1 MQRHGTN
8 FVLALPLLLLPALA
22 APARAQ
28 SAAGWLARE
37 TAADYRAQARYPRS
51 SRALKPGE
59 ADPIRAKRT
68 PTRQSLPS
76 PDGKGPALSV
86 WASAVSVEP
95 GQPVDLF
102 AELADKGKRLP
113 VDVLTG
119 EVVDAAGNRVAS
131 FVYRDDGLAPDAKA
145 GDGIYSARLTDLPT
159 APAGRAES
167 YRVQARAAFGAHET
181 RDAVGG
187 FLASNPGARLT
198 GEYRES
204 LRDGNLVIAAEVLV
218 TQPGRFHLAGT
229 LATPKGEPIGTAQ
242 AAAVLP
248 AGRQWIELAFFGLM
262 FHDRQVAGPY
272 QLATLALTA
281 ANGMPNAFAGLVE
294 NAYRTRPYRM
304 EEMRSQAFADPRLTD
319 AAERLEAAARAAEAP
334 QP

>member
-1 MQRHGTN
+1 MQRHGTL
-8 FVLALPLLLLPALA
+8 LALSLFLLPALA
-22 APARAQ
+22 APGRAQ

-51 SRALKPGE
+51 ARVLKAGDP
-59 ADPIRAKRT
+59 DPIRAKRT
-68 PTRQSLPS
+68 PSRQSMPG
-76 PDGKGPALSV
+76 PEGKGPVLSV

-102 AELADKGKRLP
+102 AELADQGKRFP

-119 EVVDAAGNRVAS
+119 EVVDGAGNRIAS
-131 FVYRDDGLAPDAKA
+131 FVYRDDGLTPDAKA
-145 GDGIYSARLTDLPT
+145 GDGIYAARLTDLPA
-159 APAGRAES
+159 APAGQAET
-167 YRVQARAAFGAHET
+167 YRVQARAVFGAQET

-204 LRDGNLVIAAEVLV
+204 LRDGNLVITAEILV

-248 AGRQWIELAFFGLM
+248 AGRQWIELSFYGLM

-294 NAYRTRPYRM
+294 NAYRTRAYRL
-304 EEMRSQAFADPRLTD
+304 EEMRSQAFADPRLLD
-319 AAERLEAAARAAEAP
+319 AAQRLESAARAAEAAP
-334 QP
+334 Q